1 MAIRLKP
8 LEFSGHP
15 KELKLFKVTPLS
27 WKIFKCFSDSY
38 PESNLH
44 QDIRD
49 LPANERG
56 KAKNLFYMMGQKCES
71 GQPLE
76 KMYLGDLLHDACNF
90 TYTNLVGEH
99 VIDKVWRIR
108 QGDLRLYFIYYPPG
122 KRIVLLHLWE
132 KREDKLSASEENQ
145 LQVLAEAVMK
155 SVP

>member
-1 MAIRLKP
+1 MAIRLQP

-27 WKIFKCFSDSY
+27 WKIYKCFSDSY

-49 LPANERG
+49 LPANERS

-71 GQPLE
+71 GQLLE
-76 KMYLGDLLHDACNF
+76 NMYLGDLLHNACNF
-90 TYTNLVGEH
+90 TYTNLAGEH

-108 QGDLRLYFIYYPPG
+108 QGDLRLYFIYKPPG

-132 KREDKLSASEENQ
+132 KREDKLSASEERQ

-155 SVP
+155 SDL